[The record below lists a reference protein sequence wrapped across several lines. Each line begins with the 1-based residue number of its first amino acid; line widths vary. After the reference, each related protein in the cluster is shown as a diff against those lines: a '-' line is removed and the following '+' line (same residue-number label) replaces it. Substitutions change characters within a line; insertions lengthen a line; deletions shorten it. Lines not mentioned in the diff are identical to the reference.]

1 MLKLRLHGEK
11 ESIEE
16 YINLLEALEEEKIL
30 TILSKSDYYADRG
43 QSKYYR
49 VYIDITRNRNI

>member
-16 YINLLEALEEEKIL
+16 YIDLLETLQDENIL
-30 TILSKSDYYADRG
+30 SILSKSDYYADRG

-49 VYIDITRNRNI
+49 VYIDITVK